1 MSDINKI
8 SGAVIVSWSFTPGEP
23 GLLLVGNQN
32 NGRVDVI
39 NNFTGTE
46 AQELF
51 NKLITKKEEK

>member
-51 NKLITKKEEK
+51 NKLTTKKEGK